1 MENITIEKMEIKRF
15 NALLMRTIVGM
26 LFMGVLM
33 WETFCLDT
41 GRKGFLGE
49 TWYIFA
55 FAVLLY
61 VVVAI
66 RASDILERIKKDK
79 KLMGALDSEIYS
91 DYNSKALTAGFY
103 AAMQMGLLVYCFGDF
118 FNLSVRM
125 GALVIVVVAMLFSEI
140 RRLLLYN
147 PYKELLNKIKVYRAM
162 KNISQEEL
170 AIAIG
175 VTRKTINTVET
186 GKFIPS
192 TVLALRIA
200 RYFGVPV
207 EEIFVLN
214 DEASY

>member
-1 MENITIEKMEIKRF
+1 
-15 NALLMRTIVGM
+15 M

-66 RASDILERIKKDK
+66 RASDILEGIKKDK

-103 AAMQMGLLVYCFGDF
+103 AAMQMGLLV
-118 FNLSVRM
+118 LS
-125 GALVIVVVAMLFSEI
+125 LIHIFQ
-140 RRLLLYN
+140 
-147 PYKELLNKIKVYRAM
+147 IKGRQCPVHPCC
-162 KNISQEEL
+162 
-170 AIAIG
+170 G
-175 VTRKTINTVET
+175 TV
-186 GKFIPS
+186 
-192 TVLALRIA
+192 
-200 RYFGVPV
+200 
-207 EEIFVLN
+207 
-214 DEASY
+214 DHD

>member
-79 KLMGALDSEIYS
+79 KLMGSLDSEIYS

-103 AAMQMGLLVYCFGDF
+103 AAMQMGLLVYYFGDF

-147 PYKELLNKIKVYRAM
+147 PYKD
-162 KNISQEEL
+162 
-170 AIAIG
+170 
-175 VTRKTINTVET
+175 
-186 GKFIPS
+186 GK
-192 TVLALRIA
+192 
-200 RYFGVPV
+200 
-207 EEIFVLN
+207 
-214 DEASY
+214 

>member
-1 MENITIEKMEIKRF
+1 MVMENITIEKMEIKRF

-91 DYNSKALTAGFY
+91 D
-103 AAMQMGLLVYCFGDF
+103 
-118 FNLSVRM
+118 LS
-125 GALVIVVVAMLFSEI
+125 LIHI
-140 RRLLLYN
+140 
-147 PYKELLNKIKVYRAM
+147 
-162 KNISQEEL
+162 
-170 AIAIG
+170 
-175 VTRKTINTVET
+175 
-186 GKFIPS
+186 
-192 TVLALRIA
+192 
-200 RYFGVPV
+200 
-207 EEIFVLN
+207 
-214 DEASY
+214 

>member
-1 MENITIEKMEIKRF
+1 MVMENITIEKMEIKRF

-79 KLMGALDSEIYS
+79 KLMGALDSE
-91 DYNSKALTAGFY
+91 F
-103 AAMQMGLLVYCFGDF
+103 
-118 FNLSVRM
+118 
-125 GALVIVVVAMLFSEI
+125 
-140 RRLLLYN
+140 
-147 PYKELLNKIKVYRAM
+147 
-162 KNISQEEL
+162 
-170 AIAIG
+170 
-175 VTRKTINTVET
+175 
-186 GKFIPS
+186 
-192 TVLALRIA
+192 
-200 RYFGVPV
+200 
-207 EEIFVLN
+207 
-214 DEASY
+214 

>member
-66 RASDILERIKKDK
+66 RIKKDK

-147 PYKELLNKIKVYRAM
+147 PYKD
-162 KNISQEEL
+162 
-170 AIAIG
+170 
-175 VTRKTINTVET
+175 
-186 GKFIPS
+186 GK
-192 TVLALRIA
+192 
-200 RYFGVPV
+200 
-207 EEIFVLN
+207 
-214 DEASY
+214 

>member
-49 TWYIFA
+49 TWYIF
-55 FAVLLY
+55 
-61 VVVAI
+61 AI

-147 PYKELLNKIKVYRAM
+147 PYKD
-162 KNISQEEL
+162 
-170 AIAIG
+170 
-175 VTRKTINTVET
+175 
-186 GKFIPS
+186 GK
-192 TVLALRIA
+192 
-200 RYFGVPV
+200 
-207 EEIFVLN
+207 
-214 DEASY
+214 

>member
-1 MENITIEKMEIKRF
+1 MNISKFTQKSLQAVNECEKIAYEYGNQEIEQEHLLYSLLTQEDSLIWKLIEKMEIKRF

-147 PYKELLNKIKVYRAM
+147 PYKD
-162 KNISQEEL
+162 
-170 AIAIG
+170 
-175 VTRKTINTVET
+175 
-186 GKFIPS
+186 GK
-192 TVLALRIA
+192 
-200 RYFGVPV
+200 
-207 EEIFVLN
+207 
-214 DEASY
+214 

>member
-33 WETFCLDT
+33 WETFCL
-41 GRKGFLGE
+41 
-49 TWYIFA
+49 
-55 FAVLLY
+55 
-61 VVVAI
+61 
-66 RASDILERIKKDK
+66 DILERIKKDK

-147 PYKELLNKIKVYRAM
+147 PY
-162 KNISQEEL
+162 QD
-170 AIAIG
+170 
-175 VTRKTINTVET
+175 
-186 GKFIPS
+186 GK
-192 TVLALRIA
+192 
-200 RYFGVPV
+200 
-207 EEIFVLN
+207 
-214 DEASY
+214 

>member
-66 RASDILERIKKDK
+66 RAS
-79 KLMGALDSEIYS
+79 
-91 DYNSKALTAGFY
+91 ALTTHRIMWLF
-103 AAMQMGLLVYCFGDF
+103 MTQLV
-118 FNLSVRM
+118 
-125 GALVIVVVAMLFSEI
+125 VIL
-140 RRLLLYN
+140 
-147 PYKELLNKIKVYRAM
+147 
-162 KNISQEEL
+162 
-170 AIAIG
+170 
-175 VTRKTINTVET
+175 
-186 GKFIPS
+186 
-192 TVLALRIA
+192 
-200 RYFGVPV
+200 
-207 EEIFVLN
+207 
-214 DEASY
+214 

>member
-1 MENITIEKMEIKRF
+1 MNISKFTQKSLQAVNECEKIAYEYGNQEIEQEHLLYSLLTQEDSLIWKLIEKMEIKRF

-49 TWYIFA
+49 TWNIFA

-147 PYKELLNKIKVYRAM
+147 PYKD
-162 KNISQEEL
+162 
-170 AIAIG
+170 
-175 VTRKTINTVET
+175 
-186 GKFIPS
+186 GK
-192 TVLALRIA
+192 
-200 RYFGVPV
+200 
-207 EEIFVLN
+207 
-214 DEASY
+214 

>member
-41 GRKGFLGE
+41 GRKGLLGE

-79 KLMGALDSEIYS
+79 KLMGALDSAIYS

-147 PYKELLNKIKVYRAM
+147 PYKD
-162 KNISQEEL
+162 
-170 AIAIG
+170 
-175 VTRKTINTVET
+175 
-186 GKFIPS
+186 GK
-192 TVLALRIA
+192 
-200 RYFGVPV
+200 
-207 EEIFVLN
+207 
-214 DEASY
+214 